1 MPHPMPRVP
10 MVRLALLAA
19 FLLAAL
25 LFPKT
30 PVMAQG
36 AAPSAP
42 ATRPAPTAAD
52 IAFMQ
57 GMIGHHSQA
66 LEMVALMGARTR
78 RAPLLELGER
88 ISVSQRDE
96 IATMRRWLQDHGASV
111 PDGPMN
117 HAAMDHAAM
126 DHSAMAQPGTP
137 QPPMAHTM
145 PGMLSPAQMDSLTAA
160 TGDRFDQLFLRYM
173 IQHHD
178 GALTMVRQLLGTPG
192 AAQEPQL
199 YSFVADVDTDQR
211 AEIRRMQALLTTL
224 RRTRTKR

>member
-1 MPHPMPRVP
+1 MLRLPL
-10 MVRLALLAA
+10 VRPTLCFALLLPMAPA
-19 FLLAAL
+19 
-25 LFPKT
+25 
-30 PVMAQG
+30 VAQG
-36 AAPSAP
+36 TSSSASTATPSTAG
-42 ATRPAPTAAD
+42 RPVPTAAD

-78 RAPLLELGER
+78 CAPLLQLGER

-96 IATMRRWLQDHGASV
+96 IATMRRWLQDHGATV
-111 PDGPMN
+111 PDGPMT

-126 DHSAMAQPGTP
+126 DHAAMASGTMTHDMPG
-137 QPPMAHTM
+137 M
-145 PGMLSPAQMDSLTAA
+145 PGMLTAAHMDSLTAA
-160 TGDRFDQLFLRYM
+160 TGDRFDQLFLHYM

-192 AAQEPQL
+192 AAQDPQV
-199 YSFVADVDTDQR
+199 YSFVADVDPDQL

>member
-1 MPHPMPRVP
+1 
-10 MVRLALLAA
+10 
-19 FLLAAL
+19 
-25 LFPKT
+25 
-30 PVMAQG
+30 MAQAVAQG
-36 AAPSAP
+36 TTSSASAAASTA
-42 ATRPAPTAAD
+42 ATSTAGRPVPTAAD

-66 LEMVALMGARTR
+66 LTMVALMGARTR
-78 RAPLLELGER
+78 REPLLQLGER
-88 ISVSQRDE
+88 IAVSQRDE
-96 IATMRRWLQDHGASV
+96 IATMRRWLQDHGATV
-111 PDGPMN
+111 PDSAMGAMRHAGMD

-126 DHSAMAQPGTP
+126 DHAAMASGAMTHDMPG
-137 QPPMAHTM
+137 M
-145 PGMLSPAQMDSLTAA
+145 PGMLTAAQMDSLTAA

-192 AAQEPQL
+192 AAQDPQV

-224 RRTRTKR
+224 RRPRTKR